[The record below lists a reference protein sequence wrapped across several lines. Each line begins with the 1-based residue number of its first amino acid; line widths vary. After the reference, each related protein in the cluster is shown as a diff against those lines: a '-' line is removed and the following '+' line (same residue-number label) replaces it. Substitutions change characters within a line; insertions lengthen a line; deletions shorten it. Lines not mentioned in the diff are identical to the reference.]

1 MATQNTTGFQVG
13 ANVNPFEQAMRRMV
27 SAAKEGQNG
36 VAGALGEL
44 ATGPLAGL
52 KTVFAG
58 ISSMLAGGFMKN
70 AVDDTAQMTESAM
83 DLSRA
88 LGISTNE
95 AKATQIAVED
105 IGASA
110 DEFETAAKG
119 MAKRIKD
126 SEVELQRMGLATRD
140 AAGELRPMNDLV
152 ADGIK
157 VLGTY
162 REGTDRMLAGQQLFG
177 KGMDASSKL
186 MLYNTQVQE
195 DARATMEEMGLTV
208 GTHAVAAWQDFD
220 AASDKASFGVQ
231 GMKKAIGD
239 SLMPV
244 ATSLLNMF
252 NALLPAAIT
261 VVRGS
266 LSGLTAGFLFVKN
279 GVVVLWE
286 TINAMLY
293 SVVEPL
299 RGLYETLGR
308 AMVGDFSG
316 AATAFKAI
324 GKNVGDVWQGSMDRM
339 TEDSRK
345 TAEQVY
351 NLFSRDDEAGSG
363 GGAGAGTRS
372 YVDPKT
378 KEKKQKDEKET
389 SAVPAYEAALT
400 ARKVVFEKENT
411 LREFSKQQEL
421 AYWKGVLADDEIN
434 SKDRTKILLK
444 TSKLE
449 LEILRQSAKDK
460 AQIQQLHA
468 EDYKAETLA
477 YVNEL
482 EARAAHER
490 DMGTTTQADYL
501 ARQAGFNQLRLQAEL
516 DFIQQKITAAQADPD
531 ANVVALEQLEM
542 QKLEI
547 KRKYRALEMDLN
559 RQQALE
565 STTELRGMFGS
576 IQSGW
581 SASIKGMLNGTK
593 TLGQGLQGMFQAV
606 SDAVVSMLA
615 EMAAKWL
622 IQQALMM
629 VFGKTMAM
637 STIAEKSAEAGAGG
651 VASMAAAPWPL
662 NMSAPAFGAAMA
674 AAAASFGVVAS
685 AAGGYDIPA
694 GLNPL
699 TQLHEQEMVL
709 PREHANVIRGLADG
723 GQGGGGGAGTVVMNI
738 TTPNADSFRRSQR
751 QIQRAQEQALA
762 RG

>member
-13 ANVNPFEQAMRRMV
+13 ANINPFEQAMQRMVGQARTTSTSINKALGVIGVSLSVAAFSVWIRGAIDAADETSKLAQKTGLAVNQVAGLKLAFEQAGAGDVFATSIAKLSKSVVDGSKSFDAMGINVRNADGTLKTSRQVIGEVADKFASYKDGIEKTALAQEIFGKSGADLIPLLNSGAAALDEYDAMAAKLGLTIEESTAQQAEKFNDTLDLVSQGTKGLSTQIAAQLLPTLSGLADQFFTSMSSGDKLKNTATILSTAMKGLYITGLAVVETFTTVGTVLGGV
-27 SAAKEGQNG
+27 SAAIFAAVSGNFS
-36 VAGALGEL
+36 GAMNIID
-44 ATGPLAGL
+44 GL
-52 KTVFAG
+52 KTDVARGWKTTLSEIDAAWNATGSNAVENTAKLRNAG
-58 ISSMLAGGFMKN
+58 KN
-70 AVDDTAQMTESAM
+70 AAPETPSA
-83 DLSRA
+83 
-88 LGISTNE
+88 
-95 AKATQIAVED
+95 K
-105 IGASA
+105 
-110 DEFETAAKG
+110 
-119 MAKRIKD
+119 
-126 SEVELQRMGLATRD
+126 
-140 AAGELRPMNDLV
+140 
-152 ADGIK
+152 
-157 VLGTY
+157 
-162 REGTDRMLAGQQLFG
+162 
-177 KGMDASSKL
+177 
-186 MLYNTQVQE
+186 
-195 DARATMEEMGLTV
+195 
-208 GTHAVAAWQDFD
+208 
-220 AASDKASFGVQ
+220 
-231 GMKKAIGD
+231 
-239 SLMPV
+239 
-244 ATSLLNMF
+244 
-252 NALLPAAIT
+252 
-261 VVRGS
+261 
-266 LSGLTAGFLFVKN
+266 
-279 GVVVLWE
+279 
-286 TINAMLY
+286 
-293 SVVEPL
+293 
-299 RGLYETLGR
+299 
-308 AMVGDFSG
+308 
-316 AATAFKAI
+316 
-324 GKNVGDVWQGSMDRM
+324 
-339 TEDSRK
+339 
-345 TAEQVY
+345 
-351 NLFSRDDEAGSG
+351 
-363 GGAGAGTRS
+363 
-372 YVDPKT
+372 
-378 KEKKQKDEKET
+378 KEKTEKKEE
-389 SAVPAYEAALT
+389 SAVPAYEAALA
-400 ARKVVFEKENT
+400 ARKIVYEKENT

-421 AYWKGVLADDEIN
+421 DYWKGVLADDEIS
-434 SKDRTKILLK
+434 SKDRTKILIK
-444 TSKLE
+444 TGKLE
-449 LEILRQSAKDK
+449 LEILRQNAKDK

-468 EDYKAETLA
+468 EDYKAETLD

-482 EARAAHER
+482 EARAAFER

-709 PREHANVIRGLADG
+709 PAEHANVIRKMADD
-723 GQGGGGGAGTVVMNI
+723 GQGGGGGGGGNGVGTVIYNI
-738 TTPNADSFRRSQR
+738 KTPDANSFRRSQR
-751 QIQRAQEQALA
+751 QIERASFDAFN
-762 RG
+762 RSK